1 MTHTNRVLQMTVGL
15 FVIGRLM
22 MRYKNVVLSIAWLT
36 LVCGASAHQAN
47 SQNTT
52 ARAAPTAGAAR
63 ALIPHESWTCG
74 MAEGI
79 PNPESGTLVF
89 EAEMKFERI
98 LDVGRTP
105 YGNRQ
110 VVVVQEGAVSGPKL
124 SGAVMPG
131 ALDFELELSN
141 GTIEVE
147 QVLVVKTT
155 DGKYVYAR
163 NAGTGADS
171 NDVRVVMDFEA
182 PNDGSFAWLNSG
194 KYVARRV
201 LNSAAKTL
209 TMRVYDVSG
218 VTVAA
223 APTNSIRI
231 RKPEGVPSQ
240 PWDYRRADP
249 SEKQGNVV
257 VTEAVTLSPSQTVG
271 ASKRGNRNVIPIT
284 GGELSGRITGKVLFG
299 GADYQSRPNPPAID
313 ARYLWQ
319 TSDGDIIIV
328 RNTGSGTLIPT
339 FEVRTDSRYAWLNT
353 GRFLSSPP
361 GVKPGGVGITIY
373 ESNR

>member
-1 MTHTNRVLQMTVGL
+1 MP
-15 FVIGRLM
+15 
-22 MRYKNVVLSIAWLT
+22 
-36 LVCGASAHQAN
+36 
-47 SQNTT
+47 QNTT
-52 ARAAPTAGAAR
+52 GRSAV
-63 ALIPHESWTCG
+63 LIPHELWTCG

-79 PNPESGTLVF
+79 PSPESGTVIF
-89 EAEMKFERI
+89 EAEMKVERMF
-98 LDVGRTP
+98 DVGKTP

-110 VVVVQEGAVSGPKL
+110 VVVMQDGAVAGSKL
-124 SGAVMPG
+124 SGTVMPG
-131 ALDFELELSN
+131 ALDFELKLSN
-141 GTIEVE
+141 GTIEIE
-147 QVLVVKTT
+147 QVLVMKTS

-182 PNDGSFAWLNSG
+182 PNDGTFAWLNSG
-194 KYVARRV
+194 KYVARRI
-201 LNSAAKTL
+201 LNPTAKTL

-218 VTVAA
+218 VTVAGSS
-223 APTNSIRI
+223 TNSIRI

-240 PWDYRRADP
+240 PWEYRRADP
-249 SEKQGNVV
+249 SEKQGSVV
-257 VTEAVTLSPSQTVG
+257 VSESVTLSASQTVG

-328 RNTGSGTLIPT
+328 RNTGSGTLVPT

-361 GVKPGGVGITIY
+361 GIKPGGVGITIY
-373 ESNR
+373 ESNQN

>member
-1 MTHTNRVLQMTVGL
+1 
-15 FVIGRLM
+15 
-22 MRYKNVVLSIAWLT
+22 
-36 LVCGASAHQAN
+36 
-47 SQNTT
+47 
-52 ARAAPTAGAAR
+52 
-63 ALIPHESWTCG
+63 
-74 MAEGI
+74 MADGI

-89 EAEMKFERI
+89 EAEVKFDRV
-98 LDVGRTP
+98 LDVGKTQ

-110 VVVVQEGAVSGPKL
+110 VIVTQEGAVTGPKL
-124 SGAVMPG
+124 SGTVTPG
-131 ALDFELELSN
+131 ALDFELKLSN

-147 QVLVVKTT
+147 QVLVLKTS

-182 PNDGSFAWLNSG
+182 PNDSSFAWLNSG

-201 LNSAAKTL
+201 LNAASKTL

-223 APTNSIRI
+223 ANGIRI

-257 VTEAVTLSPSQTVG
+257 VTEIVTLSPSQTVG
-271 ASKRGNRNVIPIT
+271 ASKRGNRNIIPIT

-319 TSDGDIIIV
+319 ASDGTIIIV
-328 RNTGSGTLIPT
+328 RNTGSGALVPT
-339 FEVRTDSRYAWLNT
+339 FEVRTDSPYAWLNT

-361 GVKPGGVGITIY
+361 GIKPGGVGITIY

>member
-1 MTHTNRVLQMTVGL
+1 
-15 FVIGRLM
+15 
-22 MRYKNVVLSIAWLT
+22 
-36 LVCGASAHQAN
+36 
-47 SQNTT
+47 
-52 ARAAPTAGAAR
+52 
-63 ALIPHESWTCG
+63 
-74 MAEGI
+74 
-79 PNPESGTLVF
+79 
-89 EAEMKFERI
+89 
-98 LDVGRTP
+98 
-105 YGNRQ
+105 
-110 VVVVQEGAVSGPKL
+110 
-124 SGAVMPG
+124 MPG
-131 ALDFELELSN
+131 ALDFELRLSN

-147 QVLVVKTT
+147 QTLVVKTS
-155 DGKYVYAR
+155 DGKYLYAR

-182 PNDGSFAWLNSG
+182 PNDGPFAWLNSG

-201 LNSAAKTL
+201 LNPAAKTL

-223 APTNSIRI
+223 ASANSIRI
-231 RKPEGVPSQ
+231 RKPEGIPSQ
-240 PWDYRRADP
+240 PWDYRRLEP

-257 VTEAVTLSPSQTVG
+257 VTESVTLSASQTVG

-328 RNTGSGTLIPT
+328 RNAGSGTLVPT

-361 GVKPGGVGITIY
+361 GIKPGGVGITIY

>member
-1 MTHTNRVLQMTVGL
+1 MKLR
-15 FVIGRLM
+15 I
-22 MRYKNVVLSIAWLT
+22 VLSVLIA
-36 LVCGASAHQAN
+36 AMP
-47 SQNTT
+47 QNTT
-52 ARAAPTAGAAR
+52 GRSAV
-63 ALIPHESWTCG
+63 LIPHESWTCG

-79 PNPESGTLVF
+79 PSPESGTVIF

-98 LDVGRTP
+98 LDVGKTP

-110 VVVVQEGAVSGPKL
+110 VVVMQEGAVAGAKL
-124 SGAVMPG
+124 SGSVMPG
-131 ALDFELELSN
+131 ALDFELKLSN
-141 GTIEVE
+141 STIEIE
-147 QVLVVKTT
+147 QVLVIKTS

-171 NDVRVVMDFEA
+171 KDVRVVMDFEA
-182 PNDGSFAWLNSG
+182 PNDGPFAWLNSG
-194 KYVARRV
+194 KYVARRI
-201 LNSAAKTL
+201 LNPAAKTL
-209 TMRVYDVSG
+209 TMRVYDVSA

-223 APTNSIRI
+223 SPANSIRI

-240 PWDYRRADP
+240 PWEYRRADP
-249 SEKQGNVV
+249 SEKQGSVV
-257 VTEAVTLSPSQTVG
+257 VSESVTLSPSQTIG

-284 GGELSGRITGKVLFG
+284 GGELSGRITGKVMFG

-328 RNTGSGTLIPT
+328 RNTGSGNLVPT

-361 GVKPGGVGITIY
+361 GIKPGGVGITIY
-373 ESNR
+373 ESTR

>member
-1 MTHTNRVLQMTVGL
+1 MP
-15 FVIGRLM
+15 
-22 MRYKNVVLSIAWLT
+22 
-36 LVCGASAHQAN
+36 
-47 SQNTT
+47 QNTT
-52 ARAAPTAGAAR
+52 GRSAV
-63 ALIPHESWTCG
+63 LIPHESWTCG

-79 PNPESGTLVF
+79 PSPESGTVIF

-98 LDVGRTP
+98 LDVGKTP

-110 VVVVQEGAVSGPKL
+110 VVVMQEGAVAGAKL
-124 SGAVMPG
+124 SGSVMPG
-131 ALDFELELSN
+131 ALDFELKLSN
-141 GTIEVE
+141 GTIEIE
-147 QVLVVKTT
+147 QVLVIKTS

-171 NDVRVVMDFEA
+171 KDVRVVMDFEA
-182 PNDGSFAWLNSG
+182 PNDGPFAWLNSG
-194 KYVARRV
+194 KYVARRI
-201 LNSAAKTL
+201 LNPAAKTL
-209 TMRVYDVSG
+209 TMRVYDVSA
-218 VTVAA
+218 VTVTASPA
-223 APTNSIRI
+223 NSTRI

-240 PWDYRRADP
+240 PWEYRRADA
-249 SEKQGNVV
+249 SEKQGSVV
-257 VTEAVTLSPSQTVG
+257 VSESVTLSPSQTVG

-328 RNTGSGTLIPT
+328 RNTGSGNLVPT

-361 GVKPGGVGITIY
+361 GIKPGGVGITIY

>member
-1 MTHTNRVLQMTVGL
+1 V
-15 FVIGRLM
+15 RL
-22 MRYKNVVLSIAWLT
+22 RIVLSILIA
-36 LVCGASAHQAN
+36 AMP
-47 SQNTT
+47 QNTT
-52 ARAAPTAGAAR
+52 GRSAV
-63 ALIPHESWTCG
+63 LIPHESWTCG

-110 VVVVQEGAVSGPKL
+110 VVVAQEGAVSGPKL

-209 TMRVYDVSG
+209 TMRVYDVS
-218 VTVAA
+218 TVAA

>member
-1 MTHTNRVLQMTVGL
+1 
-15 FVIGRLM
+15 
-22 MRYKNVVLSIAWLT
+22 
-36 LVCGASAHQAN
+36 
-47 SQNTT
+47 
-52 ARAAPTAGAAR
+52 
-63 ALIPHESWTCG
+63 
-74 MAEGI
+74 MADGI

-89 EAEMKFERI
+89 EAEVTFDRV
-98 LDVGRTP
+98 LDVGKTQ

-110 VVVVQEGAVSGPKL
+110 VIVGQEGAVSGAKL
-124 SGAVMPG
+124 SGTVTAG
-131 ALDFELELSN
+131 ALDFELKLSN

-147 QVLVVKTT
+147 QVLVIKTS

-163 NAGTGADS
+163 NAGTSADS
-171 NDVRVVMDFEA
+171 NDIRVVMDFEA
-182 PNDGSFAWLNSG
+182 PNDSASAWLNSG
-194 KYVARRV
+194 KYVARRI
-201 LNSAAKTL
+201 LNPAAKTL
-209 TMRVYDVSG
+209 TMRVYEVSG
-218 VTVAA
+218 VSVATGA
-223 APTNSIRI
+223 NSIRI
-231 RKPEGVPSQ
+231 RKPEDVPSQ

-249 SEKQGNVV
+249 SEKQGTVV
-257 VTEAVTLSPSQTVG
+257 VTETVTLSPSQTVG
-271 ASKRGNRNVIPIT
+271 ASKRGNRNIIPIT

-328 RNTGSGTLIPT
+328 RNAGSGTLVPT

-361 GVKPGGVGITIY
+361 GIKPGGVGITIY